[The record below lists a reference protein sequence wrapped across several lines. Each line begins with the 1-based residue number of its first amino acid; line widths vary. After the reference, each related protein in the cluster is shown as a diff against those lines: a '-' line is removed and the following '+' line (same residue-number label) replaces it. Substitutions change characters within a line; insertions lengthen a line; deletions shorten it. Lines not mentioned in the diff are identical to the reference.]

1 MGKKQLPDL
10 PDTGRRY
17 LDHTVRARLQSPGI
31 TRYPPRPGHGGRV
44 VFAVVVAAL
53 VIAAMLWLR

>member
-17 LDHTVRARLQSPGI
+17 LDHTVRARLESPGI
-31 TRYPPRPGHGGRV
+31 TRYPPRQGPGGRIV
-44 VFAVVVAAL
+44 LAVILAAL
-53 VIAAMLWLR
+53 VVAAMLWLR

>member
-17 LDHTVRARLQSPGI
+17 LDHTVRARLHSPGI
-31 TRYPPRPGHGGRV
+31 TRYPPRQGPGGRIA
-44 VFAVVVAAL
+44 FAVIVAVA
-53 VIAAMLWLR
+53 VIVAMLWLR